1 MPETESWLRVVVMR
15 GRGQRKVR
23 CEGVRVPCPWVVVIG
38 LVSGNRVEVFIF
50 YHAS

>member
-23 CEGVRVPCPWVVVIG
+23 SEGVSVSCPRVVVVG
-38 LVSGNRVEVFIF
+38 LVSGDRVEVFIF